1 VARLQPT
8 GVFAE
13 EKIELFALFFVLFFQ
28 LFVLLNG
35 GKASILTFFML
46 FMSRPSSL
54 SDNFY
59 EQNQK

>member
-1 VARLQPT
+1 MARLQPT

-35 GKASILTFFML
+35 GKASILTFFILTVGWNVL
-46 FMSRPSSL
+46 FRGKGYMG
-54 SDNFY
+54 F
-59 EQNQK
+59 